1 MSEQTQLKVAIP
13 YIFATDGWTSELLR
27 AHVRTLMR
35 QNGGTDFSRYLKE
48 PFCTFIDAVFPDRSK
63 AVNAVK
69 AIRKLSLEHPS
80 ESAKNFTYIIDN
92 EELLL
97 FTNEDDEYSFHSK
110 SVTDA
115 IQEYEISCGESP
127 VVS

>member
-1 MSEQTQLKVAIP
+1 LEVAIP
-13 YIFATDGWTSELLR
+13 YASATDGWTNGQLR
-27 AHVRTLMR
+27 THVRRLMR
-35 QNGGTDFSRYLKE
+35 QHDGTDSSGFRKE
-48 PFCTFIDAVFPDRSK
+48 PLCMFIDAVFPDRSK

-69 AIRKLSLEHPS
+69 VIRKLSLEHTS
-80 ESAKNFTYIIDN
+80 ESAKHFTYTIDN
-92 EELLL
+92 DELLL

-115 IQEYEISCGESP
+115 IQEYELSRGESP